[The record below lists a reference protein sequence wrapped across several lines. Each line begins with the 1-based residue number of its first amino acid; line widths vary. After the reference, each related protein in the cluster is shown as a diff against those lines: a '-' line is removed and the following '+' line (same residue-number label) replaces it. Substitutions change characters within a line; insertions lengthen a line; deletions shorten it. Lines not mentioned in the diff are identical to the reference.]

1 MATRNVTTVFA
12 VQGESEYRKAVQNI
26 NRSIN
31 EVNSE
36 LKLWEET
43 FKGQEDTLKAQQE
56 RTRILNELYGKQV
69 QKIEEVQ
76 KALKNC
82 EDASAKYA
90 KKGVELQKALEK
102 NVEEMEKLASAGDKS
117 SEAYTKLKE
126 ENEKLQKEISN
137 NTAKLEG
144 AERGVSDWKIS
155 LNKAKT
161 ALEST
166 KNELDG
172 TNSKLKDTGDAFDA
186 IADVIAA
193 AGLERALDAFL
204 DSMEACIDK
213 SIEFESAMAG
223 VFKTV
228 NMTAEE
234 EMQLAQDIR
243 KMAEEIPVS
252 TTEIAGVAEL
262 AGQLGIANEDLLNF
276 TETMVKLGTATNLSA
291 EEAADALAKFAN
303 IAGTSS
309 DDYERLGS
317 TIVDLGNHFATT
329 EADIM
334 NMTTRLASTGS
345 VVGLS
350 EPQMLAVA
358 TALSSVGIE
367 AEAGG
372 SAFSKLLKEIETSVV
387 TYQRASDTISKTGY
401 SLRDLELMQ
410 SNQSMSFKELADE
423 IGVTAGE
430 LGGYIDT
437 VKNLNKYAEISGQTA
452 DQFIQS
458 WGSDAVLALDQF
470 ITGLGNVDET
480 GGNAVEILE
489 EMGLTEVRLSNAVL
503 ALAESDGILTDTL
516 NASERAW
523 QNNTALSEEAARR
536 FETTESKVQILK
548 NSVGNLLIALGDD
561 YVNALEPAI
570 DGTTDFV
577 QWLSEGAEAGPE
589 LATTIAAIAGALAG
603 LTGAVAIGS
612 GLKLIV
618 GAFTALNPT
627 AKILTVT
634 ATAIGALAAGIATYV
649 ANANELPEA
658 TQALIDTNE
667 RLAESLGDSKT
678 AYDETSASI
687 DENRSKVGGLIEK
700 ISALSNTIEKTPA
713 DEALIRSMVTELN
726 GLLPGLGLTYDGVT
740 EKINLSR
747 EAMLEFAEETE
758 KTSKLSAF
766 EEYLARL
773 TAQQADLQ
781 AQHQQTGEKIAE
793 IRKRYEEAQQALEDY
808 EKKIYDYSV
817 SGDAS
822 LLGTQ
827 DYDELV
833 DSVENAKRELDA
845 LKESQ
850 IGIQD
855 AMRETNA
862 ELAEAKEQYDQYA
875 GEAERAE
882 SRISKISEKIADVQ
896 NGLSDTLAREEEAY
910 STATQ
915 AAVDSYNERLEEAR
929 SAQEEELDDFQDAQD
944 KKLKA
949 FQKANQKELKEYRK
963 AQDELRDEL
972 EDRLDAEMDAL
983 EESHEAKLRM
993 IDEEYT
999 ARLKLLDE
1007 ERYDAIKEIEDQ
1019 IDALDALTEAEEKAE
1034 EERER
1039 IRRISEAE
1047 NKVIQAE
1054 SIEERLEAQE
1064 ELDEL
1069 LLKYER
1075 ERVLEERDIQ
1085 KDALKAQI
1093 EALEEEYDK
1102 KEEVIKAEQKA
1113 AEEAEKEAYK
1123 AAEEA
1128 LRESHEKQREIL
1140 EEQLELELEAFQ
1152 EKQDEKVEAYRDAL
1166 DQELEDFKQ
1175 NQADVLAAMEEAH
1188 NNQLLELQAHHEEQ
1202 VRLAEES
1209 AQKQIDAY
1217 QRILSG
1223 ANDIAQ
1229 RLGNDFVTGFTK
1241 GIDELGPH
1249 AVSSIK
1255 KLGELSV
1262 NTLRTE
1268 LDEHSPSKKARKI
1281 GKFFGEGLALGI
1293 ADSGVDVDAAVRR
1306 LSTELDIAPE
1316 VADRVRAAQAE
1327 VGKLSLGEGFAVDAA
1342 AQYQASMSQIGRM
1355 AAQAASGAANH
1366 QPMEIVIVNQ
1376 LDGQVLSR
1384 AVSRTQYNQNRTT
1397 LRANGIKTK

>member
-1 MATRNVTTVFA
+1 MATRQVTTVFA
-12 VQGESEYRKAVQNI
+12 VQGENEYRKAVQNI

-43 FKGQEDTLKAQQE
+43 YKGQENTLKAQQE
-56 RTRILNELYGKQV
+56 RTRILNELYEKQA

-90 KKGVELQKALEK
+90 KKGAELQTALER
-102 NVEEMEKLASAGDKS
+102 NVGEMEKLATAGDKS

-126 ENEKLQKEISN
+126 ENEKLQKEISD
-137 NTAKLEG
+137 NTAKLDA
-144 AERGVSDWKIS
+144 AERGVSDWRIS
-155 LNKAKT
+155 LNKAK
-161 ALEST
+161 ASLEST

-172 TNSKLKDTGDAFDA
+172 TNSKLKDTGDAFGA

-228 NMTAEE
+228 NMSAEE
-234 EMQLAQDIR
+234 EMQLSQDIR

-262 AGQLGIANEDLLNF
+262 AGQLGIANEDLLDF

-309 DDYERLGS
+309 KDYERLGS
-317 TIVDLGNHFATT
+317 TIVDLGNNFATT

-372 SAFSKLLKEIETSVV
+372 SAISKLLKEIETSVA
-387 TYQRASDTISKTGY
+387 TYQRASDTISRTGY

-410 SNQSMSFKELADE
+410 SNQGKSFKELADG

-452 DQFIQS
+452 EQFIQS
-458 WGSDAVLALDQF
+458 WGNDAVLALDQF
-470 ITGLGNVDET
+470 ITGLGNVDQT
-480 GGNAVEILE
+480 GGNAVEVLE

-516 NASERAW
+516 NVSKQAW
-523 QNNTALSEEAARR
+523 QDNTALSEEAARR

-589 LATTIAAIAGALAG
+589 LATTIATIAGALAG
-603 LTGAVAIGS
+603 LTGAAAIGS
-612 GLKLIV
+612 GMKLIV
-618 GAFTALNPT
+618 GALAGLGPVGAGITIAATAL
-627 AKILTVT
+627 
-634 ATAIGALAAGIATYV
+634 GGLAAGIATYV
-649 ANANELPEA
+649 ANANELPAA
-658 TQALIDTNE
+658 TQTLIDTNE
-667 RLAESLGDSKT
+667 QLAESISDSKT

-687 DENRSKVGGLIEK
+687 DENRDKVDGLIEK
-700 ISALSNTIEKTPA
+700 ISALSNTLGKTPA
-713 DEALIRSMVTELN
+713 DEALVRSMVTELN

-747 EAMLEFAEETE
+747 EAMLEFADETQ
-758 KTSKLSAF
+758 KTAKLSAF
-766 EEYLARL
+766 EEYLAGL
-773 TAQQADLQ
+773 TSQQADLQ
-781 AQHQQTGEKIAE
+781 VQHELTGEKIKE
-793 IRKRYEEAQQALEDY
+793 TQKRQEEY
-808 EKKIYDYSV
+808 
-817 SGDAS
+817 
-822 LLGTQ
+822 
-827 DYDELV
+827 
-833 DSVENAKRELDA
+833 REALDA
-845 LKESQ
+845 LNANPVNTREDIKAIEDLSDAYDSTFHELKQLKDSQ
-850 IGIQD
+850 VEIQ
-855 AMRETNA
+855 NA
-862 ELAEAKEQYDQYA
+862 LKGVNSELSIAKEQYDQYA
-875 GEAERAE
+875 SEAERAE
-882 SRISKISEKIADVQ
+882 SRISKISEKISNVQ
-896 NGLSDTLAREEEAY
+896 TGLNDTLAREEELY
-910 STATQ
+910 SNATQ
-915 AAVDSYNERLEEAR
+915 AAVDSYNERVEEAR
-929 SAQEEELDDFQDAQD
+929 SAQAEELDDFEDAQA

-949 FQKANQKELKEYRK
+949 FQKANQTELKEYRK

-972 EDRLDAEMDAL
+972 EDRLDAEMEAL

-1007 ERYDAIKEIEDQ
+1007 ERYNAIKEIEDQ
-1019 IDALDALTEAEEKAE
+1019 IDAIDALTEAEEKAE

-1039 IRRISEAE
+1039 IRRVAEAE
-1047 NKVIQAE
+1047 NKVLQAE
-1054 SIEERLEAQE
+1054 TIEERLEAQE

-1085 KDALKAQI
+1085 KEALEAQI
-1093 EALEEEYDK
+1093 DALEEEYDK

-1113 AEEAEKEAYK
+1113 AEEAEKAAYK
-1123 AAEEA
+1123 AAEDA

-1175 NQADVLAAMEEAH
+1175 NQADTLAAMEEAH
-1188 NNQLLELQAHHEEQ
+1188 NNQLLALQAHHEEQ
-1202 VRLAEES
+1202 VRMAEES
-1209 AQKQIDAY
+1209 AQKQIEAY

-1229 RLGNDFVTGFTK
+1229 RLGNNFVTGFTK

-1249 AVSSIK
+1249 AASSVR
-1255 KLGELSV
+1255 KLGELSI
-1262 NTLRTE
+1262 NSLRTE
-1268 LDEHSPSKKARKI
+1268 LDEHSPSRKARKI
-1281 GKFFGEGLALGI
+1281 GQFFGEGLALGI
-1293 ADSGVDVDAAVRR
+1293 TDSGMDVDAAVHR
-1306 LSTELDIAPE
+1306 LSTQLDIAPE

-1327 VGKLSLGEGFAVDAA
+1327 IGKLSFGEGFAVDAA
-1342 AQYQASMSQIGRM
+1342 AQYRNSMAQIGRM
-1355 AAQAASGAANH
+1355 AAQASSGAANG

-1384 AVSRTQYNQNRTT
+1384 TVSRMQYNQNRTV
-1397 LRANGIKTK
+1397 LRTNGIKK

>member
-1 MATRNVTTVFA
+1 MATRQVTTVFA
-12 VQGESEYRKAVQNI
+12 VQGENEYRKAVQNI

-43 FKGQEDTLKAQQE
+43 YKGQENTLKAQQE
-56 RTRILNELYGKQV
+56 RTRILNELYEKQA
-69 QKIEEVQ
+69 QKIEEVR

-90 KKGVELQKALEK
+90 KKGAELQTALEK
-102 NVEEMEKLASAGDKS
+102 NVGEMEKLAAAGDKS

-126 ENEKLQKEISN
+126 ENEKLQKEITD
-137 NTAKLEG
+137 NTAKLDA
-144 AERGVSDWKIS
+144 AERGVSDWRIS
-155 LNKAKT
+155 LNKAK
-161 ALEST
+161 ASLEST

-172 TNSKLKDTGDAFDA
+172 TNSKLKDTGDAFGA

-228 NMTAEE
+228 NMSAEE
-234 EMQLAQDIR
+234 EMQLAQNIR

-252 TTEIAGVAEL
+252 TTEIAGVVEL
-262 AGQLGIANEDLLNF
+262 AGQLGIANEDLLDF

-309 DDYERLGS
+309 KDYERLGS
-317 TIVDLGNHFATT
+317 TIVDLGNNFATT

-372 SAFSKLLKEIETSVV
+372 SAISKLLKEIETSVA
-387 TYQRASDTISKTGY
+387 TYQRASDTISRTGY

-410 SNQSMSFKELADE
+410 SNQGKSFKELADG

-458 WGSDAVLALDQF
+458 WGDDAVLALDQF
-470 ITGLGNVDET
+470 ITGLGNVDQT
-480 GGNAVEILE
+480 GGNAVETLE

-516 NASERAW
+516 NVSKQAW
-523 QNNTALSEEAARR
+523 QDNTALSEEAARR

-612 GLKLIV
+612 GMKLIV
-618 GAFTALNPT
+618 GALTALNPT
-627 AKILTVT
+627 ARIITIT
-634 ATAIGALAAGIATYV
+634 ATALGGLAAGIATYV

-667 RLAESLGDSKT
+667 QLTESISDSKT

-687 DENRSKVGGLIEK
+687 DENRDKVDGLIKK
-700 ISALSNTIEKTPA
+700 ISALSNTIGKTPA
-713 DEALIRSMVTELN
+713 DEALVRSMVTELN

-747 EAMLEFAEETE
+747 EAMLEFADETE
-758 KTSKLSAF
+758 KTAKLSAF

-773 TAQQADLQ
+773 SSQQTELQ
-781 AQHQQTGEKIAE
+781 AQHQLTGERIKE
-793 IRKRYEEAQQALEDY
+793 VQKKYEEARQALDDY
-808 EKKIYDYSV
+808 EKKAYDYSV
-817 SGDAS
+817 SGDTS

-833 DSVENAKRELDA
+833 DNVERAKRELDS

-850 IGIQD
+850 SAIQD
-855 AMRETNA
+855 AMRDTNA
-862 ELAEAKEQYDQYA
+862 ELAEAKEQYGQYA
-875 GEAERAE
+875 DEVAEAE
-882 SRISKISEKIADVQ
+882 SSITKYSGKIAEVEAKLQETKERQKEAYDKALQ
-896 NGLSDTLAREEEAY
+896 DETDYYDESLEAAREKQEQE
-910 STATQ
+910 
-915 AAVDSYNERLEEAR
+915 LE
-929 SAQEEELDDFQDAQD
+929 DFEDAQD
-944 KKLKA
+944 KKYKA

-972 EDRLDAEMDAL
+972 EDRLDAEMEAL

-1007 ERYDAIKEIEDQ
+1007 ERYNAIKEIEDQ
-1019 IDALDALTEAEEKAE
+1019 IDAIDALTEAEEKAE

-1039 IRRISEAE
+1039 IRRVAEAE
-1047 NKVIQAE
+1047 NKVLQAE
-1054 SIEERLEAQE
+1054 TTEEYLKAQE
-1064 ELDEL
+1064 ELNEL

-1075 ERVLEERDIQ
+1075 ERVLEERDSQ
-1085 KDALKAQI
+1085 KEALEAQI
-1093 EALEEEYDK
+1093 DALEEEYDK
-1102 KEEVIKAEQKA
+1102 KEEIIKAEQKA
-1113 AEEAEKEAYK
+1113 AEEAEKAAYK
-1123 AAEEA
+1123 AAEDA

-1166 DQELEDFKQ
+1166 DQELVDFKQ
-1175 NQADVLAAMEEAH
+1175 NQADTLTAMEEAH
-1188 NNQLLELQAHHEEQ
+1188 NNQLLRLQAHHEEQ
-1202 VRLAEES
+1202 VRMAEES
-1209 AQKQIDAY
+1209 AQKQIEAY

-1229 RLGNDFVTGFTK
+1229 RLGNNFVTGFTK

-1249 AVSSIK
+1249 AASSVR
-1255 KLGELSV
+1255 KLGELSI
-1262 NTLRTE
+1262 NSLRTE
-1268 LDEHSPSKKARKI
+1268 LDEHSPSRKARKI
-1281 GKFFGEGLALGI
+1281 GQFFGEGLALGLE
-1293 ADSGVDVDAAVRR
+1293 DSGVDVAEAVRH
-1306 LSTELDIAPE
+1306 LSTEFEIAPQI
-1316 VADRVRAAQAE
+1316 ADRFRAAQAE
-1327 VGKLSLGEGFAVDAA
+1327 IGKFRGSASGVDAA
-1342 AQYQASMSQIGRM
+1342 AQYRDSMAMFGQM
-1355 AAQAASGAANH
+1355 TAQARNTGFEADSR
-1366 QPMEIVIVNQ
+1366 PIEITVVSK
-1376 LDGQVLSR
+1376 LDGRELSR
-1384 AVSRTQYNQNRTT
+1384 EVSRVQYQDSRLARRT
-1397 LRANGIKTK
+1397 RGK

>member
-56 RTRILNELYGKQV
+56 RTRILNELYEKQV

-76 KALKNC
+76 KALKNAQ
-82 EDASAKYA
+82 DAVEKYTR
-90 KKGVELQKALEK
+90 KGQDLQSSLDEAAENMYKLE
-102 NVEEMEKLASAGDKS
+102 NAGKQS
-117 SEAYTKLKE
+117 TEAYTKLKE
-126 ENEKLQKEISN
+126 ESEKLQKEIDN
-137 NTAKLEG
+137 NTAKLEA

-204 DSMEACIDK
+204 DSMEACIEK

-228 NMTAEE
+228 NMSVEE

-262 AGQLGIANEDLLNF
+262 AGQLGIANEDLLDF

-458 WGSDAVLALDQF
+458 WGNDAVLALDQF

-516 NASERAW
+516 NASKQAW
-523 QNNTALSEEAARR
+523 QSNTALSEEASRR

-577 QWLSEGAEAGPE
+577 QRLSEGAEAGPE

-603 LTGAVAIGS
+603 LTGAAAIGS
-612 GLKLIV
+612 GMKLIV
-618 GAFTALNPT
+618 GALAGLSPVGAGITIA
-627 AKILTVT
+627 
-634 ATAIGALAAGIATYV
+634 ATAISALAAGIATYV

-667 RLAESLGDSKT
+667 RLVESLGDSKN

-687 DENRSKVGGLIEK
+687 DENRSKAEGLIEK
-700 ISALSNTIEKTPA
+700 ISDLSKTIGKTPA
-713 DEALIRSMVTELN
+713 DEVLIRSMVTELN
-726 GLLPGLGLTYDGVT
+726 GLLPGLGLTYDSVT

-781 AQHQQTGEKIAE
+781 AQHQQTGEKIVE
-793 IRKRYEEAQQALEDY
+793 TQKILREAQEELDSY
-808 EKKIYDYSV
+808 ESWQKSSV
-817 SGDAS
+817 IGDS
-822 LLGTQ
+822 TGRIK
-827 DYDELV
+827 ELQQTIS
-833 DSVENAKRELDA
+833 DATRELDA

-910 STATQ
+910 SNATQ

-983 EESHEAKLRM
+983 EESHEEKLRM

-1019 IDALDALTEAEEKAE
+1019 IDALDALTEAENKAE

-1069 LLKYER
+1069 LLKFER
-1075 ERVLEERDIQ
+1075 ERVLEKRDIQ

-1123 AAEEA
+1123 AVEEA

-1188 NNQLLELQAHHEEQ
+1188 NDQLLELQAHHEEQ

-1229 RLGNDFVTGFTK
+1229 RLGNEFVTGFTK

-1249 AVSSIK
+1249 AASSVK

-1293 ADSGVDVDAAVRR
+1293 ADSGVDVAAAVRS
-1306 LSTELDIAPE
+1306 LATELDIAPE
-1316 VADRVRAAQAE
+1316 VADRVRSAQAE
-1327 VGKLSLGEGFAVDAA
+1327 VGKLRTVGTAVPDASV
-1342 AQYQASMSQIGRM
+1342 QYQASMAQFGRM
-1355 AAQAASGAANH
+1355 AAQAATGTTNS
-1366 QPMEIVIVNQ
+1366 QPIEITNVLT
-1376 LDGQVLSR
+1376 LDGQVVSR
-1384 AVSRTQYNQNRTT
+1384 SVSRTQYNNSRTMMRT
-1397 LRANGIKTK
+1397 NGVKVK

>member
-1 MATRNVTTVFA
+1 MATRQVTTVFA
-12 VQGESEYRKAVQNI
+12 VQGENEYRKAVQNI

-43 FKGQEDTLKAQQE
+43 YKGQENTLKAQQE
-56 RTRILNELYGKQV
+56 RTRILNELYEKQA

-90 KKGVELQKALEK
+90 KKGAELQTALER
-102 NVEEMEKLASAGDKS
+102 NVGEMEKLAAAGDKS

-126 ENEKLQKEISN
+126 ENEKLQKEISD
-137 NTAKLEG
+137 NTAKLDA
-144 AERGVSDWKIS
+144 AERGVSDWRIS
-155 LNKAKT
+155 LNKAK
-161 ALEST
+161 ASLEST

-172 TNSKLKDTGDAFDA
+172 TNSKLKDTGDAFGA

-228 NMTAEE
+228 NMSAEE
-234 EMQLAQDIR
+234 EMQLSQDIR

-262 AGQLGIANEDLLNF
+262 AGQLGIANEDLLDF

-309 DDYERLGS
+309 KDYERLGS
-317 TIVDLGNHFATT
+317 TIVDLGNNFATT

-372 SAFSKLLKEIETSVV
+372 SAISKLLKEIETSVA
-387 TYQRASDTISKTGY
+387 TYQRASDTISRTGY

-410 SNQSMSFKELADE
+410 SNQGKSFKELADG

-452 DQFIQS
+452 EQFIQS
-458 WGSDAVLALDQF
+458 WGNDAVLALDQF
-470 ITGLGNVDET
+470 ITGLGNVDQT
-480 GGNAVEILE
+480 GGNAVEVLE

-516 NASERAW
+516 NVSKQAW
-523 QNNTALSEEAARR
+523 QDNTALSEEAARR

-589 LATTIAAIAGALAG
+589 LATTIATIAGALAG
-603 LTGAVAIGS
+603 LTGAAAIGS
-612 GLKLIV
+612 GMKLIV
-618 GAFTALNPT
+618 GALAGLGPVGAGITIAATAL
-627 AKILTVT
+627 
-634 ATAIGALAAGIATYV
+634 GGLAAGIATYV
-649 ANANELPEA
+649 ANANELPAA
-658 TQALIDTNE
+658 TQTLIDTNE
-667 RLAESLGDSKT
+667 RLTESISDGKT
-678 AYDETSASI
+678 AYDETSAAI
-687 DENRSKVGGLIEK
+687 DENRDKVDGLIEK
-700 ISALSNTIEKTPA
+700 ISALSNTIGKTPA
-713 DEALIRSMVTELN
+713 DEALVRSMVTELN

-747 EAMLEFAEETE
+747 EAMLEFADETQ
-758 KTSKLSAF
+758 KTAKLSAF
-766 EEYLARL
+766 EEYLAGL
-773 TAQQADLQ
+773 TSQQADLQ
-781 AQHQQTGEKIAE
+781 VQHELTGEKIKETQKILRDAQE
-793 IRKRYEEAQQALEDY
+793 ELDSYESWQKSSVIGDSTGRIKELQ
-808 EKKIYDYSV
+808 KIV
-817 SGDAS
+817 SDA
-822 LLGTQ
+822 T
-827 DYDELV
+827 
-833 DSVENAKRELDA
+833 RELNA

-850 IGIQD
+850 VGIQD
-855 AMRETNA
+855 ALKNTNA
-862 ELAEAKEQYDQYA
+862 EIDTAKEKYDQYA
-875 GEAERAE
+875 SEAERAE
-882 SRISKISEKIADVQ
+882 SRISKISEKISNVQ
-896 NGLSDTLAREEEAY
+896 TGLNDTLAREEELY
-910 STATQ
+910 SNATQ
-915 AAVDSYNERLEEAR
+915 AAVDSYNERVEEAR
-929 SAQEEELDDFQDAQD
+929 SAQAEELDDFEDAQA

-949 FQKANQKELKEYRK
+949 FQKANQTELKEYRK

-972 EDRLDAEMDAL
+972 KDRLDAEMEAL

-1007 ERYDAIKEIEDQ
+1007 ERYNAIKEIEDQ
-1019 IDALDALTEAEEKAE
+1019 IDAIDALTEAEEKAE

-1039 IRRISEAE
+1039 IRRVAEAE
-1047 NKVIQAE
+1047 NKVLQAE
-1054 SIEERLEAQE
+1054 TLEERLEAQE

-1085 KDALKAQI
+1085 KEALEAQI
-1093 EALEEEYDK
+1093 DALEEEYDK

-1113 AEEAEKEAYK
+1113 AEEAEKAAYK
-1123 AAEEA
+1123 AAEDA

-1152 EKQDEKVEAYRDAL
+1152 ERQDEKVEAYRDAL

-1175 NQADVLAAMEEAH
+1175 HQADTLAAMEEAH
-1188 NNQLLELQAHHEEQ
+1188 NNQLLALQAHHEEQ
-1202 VRLAEES
+1202 VRMAEES
-1209 AQKQIDAY
+1209 AQKQIETY

-1249 AVSSIK
+1249 AASSVR
-1255 KLGELSV
+1255 KLGELSI
-1262 NTLRTE
+1262 NSLRTE
-1268 LDEHSPSKKARKI
+1268 LDEHSPSRKARKI

-1293 ADSGVDVDAAVRR
+1293 TDSGMDVDAAVHR
-1306 LSTELDIAPE
+1306 LSTQLDIAPE

-1327 VGKLSLGEGFAVDAA
+1327 IGKLSFGEGFAVDAA
-1342 AQYQASMSQIGRM
+1342 AQYRNSMAQIGRM
-1355 AAQAASGAANH
+1355 AAQASSGAANG

-1384 AVSRTQYNQNRTT
+1384 TVSRMQYNQNRTV
-1397 LRANGIKTK
+1397 LRTNGIKK